1 MASAT
6 DNADSTIQIIFK
18 VLGSISVNDMVML
31 KLSKK
36 MITAFRCVQKLC
48 HFLYMLLF
56 PNLKWGLI

>member
-31 KLSKK
+31 KLSQN
-36 MITAFRCVQKLC
+36 MITAFRWGEKLC
-48 HFLYMLLF
+48 HFLYLF
-56 PNLKWGLI
+56 I